1 MSAFKDLQ
9 CRDYQSSV
17 DLSAPTILQPWVQIP
32 STKSTLFSFEI
43 ELWCEKDGHKQKE
56 AGIGQY
62 YKKCI
67 AVELLIK
74 AKVFLFRLKLLY
86 VLI

>member
-1 MSAFKDLQ
+1 MGPLALKTKNVLGA
-9 CRDYQSSV
+9 V
-17 DLSAPTILQPWVQIP
+17 DPSRSTILQPWVQIP

-43 ELWCEKDGHKQKE
+43 ELWCEKDEHKQKE